1 MMKIGHLTPRSDL
14 INARGCSHGAVRRPR
29 RVSSNETNAPQERG
43 YNFCDPPPAQNAHH
57 GFTLVELLIS
67 IVVVTI
73 IVLMVAQLMS
83 NATAVA
89 RTGNKH
95 IDTDTQARIVLDQM
109 AVDFAKMLKR
119 TDIDYYIK
127 VPLGYKNP
135 NANGKGKK
143 LKSGQLGNDQIAFF
157 AETPGYYPPGSQ
169 SPLSLVAYRIDD
181 VPTSATYLQLVRMA
195 KGLLWN
201 GVNNGTTSTSPY
213 PIVFATRQIDL
224 SCTNKCPCN
233 GTTGPWAGPWSA
245 ALCDDTADT
254 DYETIG
260 PGVFRFE
267 YYYLLKDG
275 SITDAPRVT
284 SAAVNWS
291 PTDPIPLS
299 AKLNAFSD
307 VEAIAVVIAVIDPA
321 SRSLVF
327 QSGALFNL
335 MSDMADF
342 KNANGKG
349 FGAHRIGDVENNWN
363 LAVQSAAQTGA
374 TSDGSAF
381 PRAAASAV
389 RIYNRYFDVRTLP
402 NL

>member
-1 MMKIGHLTPRSDL
+1 MIMKRFAIV
-14 INARGCSHGAVRRPR
+14 NARRNSGA
-29 RVSSNETNAPQERG
+29 
-43 YNFCDPPPAQNAHH
+43 
-57 GFTLVELLIS
+57 FTLIELLIS
-67 IVVVTI
+67 VG
-73 IVLMVAQLMS
+73 VLALLILLVSQLMNS
-83 NATAVA
+83 ATTVT

-95 IDTDTQARIVLDQM
+95 IDTDTQARIVLDRM

-119 TDIDYYIK
+119 TDIDYFIK

-135 NANGKGKK
+135 NSNGKGKK

-157 AETPGYYPPGSQ
+157 AGTPGYYPSGSQ

-181 VPTSATYLQLVRMA
+181 VPTSPTYLQLERMG

-201 GVNNGTTSTSPY
+201 GVNNGTNPNSPY
-213 PIVFATRQIDL
+213 PIVFATGQIDL
-224 SCTNKCPCN
+224 SCTNKCPCS

-245 ALCDDTADT
+245 AICDDTADS

-321 SRSLVF
+321 SRALVYPD
-327 QSGALFNL
+327 ALFNL

-342 KNANGKG
+342 KNAKGNGNPAK
-349 FGAHRIGDVENNWN
+349 AIGDVENNWN
-363 LAVQSAAQTGA
+363 LAVQSAAQTGK
-374 TSDGSAF
+374 TSDNSAF
-381 PRAAASAV
+381 PPAAASAV
-389 RIYNRYFDVRTLP
+389 RIYNRYIDVRTLP

>member
-1 MMKIGHLTPRSDL
+1 MIMKPFPMATGR
-14 INARGCSHGAVRRPR
+14 RHG
-29 RVSSNETNAPQERG
+29 
-43 YNFCDPPPAQNAHH
+43 H
-57 GFTLVELLIS
+57 GFTLMELLIS

-89 RTGNKH
+89 RTGIKH
-95 IDTDTQARIVLDQM
+95 IDTDTQARIVLDRM
-109 AVDFAKMLKR
+109 AQDFGRMLKR

-127 VPLGYKNP
+127 APVGYRNP
-135 NANGKGKK
+135 KAHGNGKK
-143 LKSGQLGNDQIAFF
+143 LKSGELGNDQIVFYS
-157 AETPGYYPPGSQ
+157 EVPGYYPSAVSQ
-169 SPLSLVAYRIDD
+169 SPVSLVAYRIDNQ
-181 VPTSATYLQLVRMA
+181 PTSATYLQLQRMG

-201 GVNNGTTSTSPY
+201 GASNGTNSTSPY
-213 PIVFATRQIDL
+213 PVVFTTGQIDTT
-224 SCTNKCPCN
+224 CTNKCPCN
-233 GTTGPWAGPWSA
+233 GTTGPWAGPWKA
-245 ALCDDTADT
+245 AICDDTSDT

-260 PGVFRFE
+260 PAVFRFE

-284 SAAVNWS
+284 GAVNWADS
-291 PTDPIPLS
+291 SQPLA

-327 QSGALFNL
+327 PSGALFNL

-342 KNANGKG
+342 KNANGLG
-349 FGAHRIGDVENNWN
+349 FGAQKIGDVENNWN

-374 TSDGSAF
+374 TSDGLAF
-381 PRAAASAV
+381 PPAAASAI
-389 RIYNRYFDVRTLP
+389 RIYNRYIGVRTLP

>member
-1 MMKIGHLTPRSDL
+1 MLVSVTVL
-14 INARGCSHGAVRRPR
+14 I
-29 RVSSNETNAPQERG
+29 
-43 YNFCDPPPAQNAHH
+43 
-57 GFTLVELLIS
+57 LLI
-67 IVVVTI
+67 
-73 IVLMVAQLMS
+73 LLVAKTVDTA
-83 NATAVA
+83 ATTVRPAS
-89 RTGNKH
+89 KH
-95 IDTDTQARIVLDQM
+95 IDTDTQARVVLDRI

-127 VPLGYKNP
+127 APIGYKNP
-135 NANGKGKK
+135 KAHGNGNK
-143 LKSGQLGNDQIAFF
+143 LQSGQSGNDQIAFYS
-157 AETPGYYPPGSQ
+157 EVPGFYPSSGSQ
-169 SPLSLVAYRIDD
+169 SPLSLVAYRIDNS
-181 VPTSATYLQLVRMA
+181 PASATYLQFQRMG

-201 GVNNGTTSTSPY
+201 GVNNGTTQTSPY
-213 PIVFATRQIDL
+213 PIVFTTGQIVA
-224 SCTNKCPCN
+224 SCTNKCPCT

-245 ALCDDTADT
+245 AICDSNSDS
-254 DYETIG
+254 DYERIG

-284 SAAVNWS
+284 GAVNW
-291 PTDPIPLS
+291 TDSSQTLS

-327 QSGALFNL
+327 PNALFNL

-342 KNANGKG
+342 KNANGNG
-349 FGAHRIGDVENNWN
+349 NQAQQIGDVENNWN
-363 LAVQSAAQTGA
+363 LAVKNAASTGK

-381 PRAAASAV
+381 PPAAASAV
-389 RIYNRYFDVRTLP
+389 RIYNRYIDVRTLP

>member
-1 MMKIGHLTPRSDL
+1 MIMKPFPMATGR
-14 INARGCSHGAVRRPR
+14 RHG
-29 RVSSNETNAPQERG
+29 
-43 YNFCDPPPAQNAHH
+43 H
-57 GFTLVELLIS
+57 GFTLMELLIS

-83 NATAVA
+83 NATAVT

-95 IDTDTQARIVLDQM
+95 IDTDTQARIVLDRM
-109 AVDFAKMLKR
+109 AQDFGRMLKR

-127 VPLGYKNP
+127 APLGYRNP
-135 NANGKGKK
+135 KAHGNGKK
-143 LKSGQLGNDQIAFF
+143 LKTGELGNDQIAFYS
-157 AETPGYYPPGSQ
+157 EVPGYSAGSP
-169 SPLSLVAYRIDD
+169 SPISLVAYRINNI
-181 VPTSATYLQLVRMA
+181 PGNSATYLKLERMG

-201 GVNNGTTSTSPY
+201 GVSNGTTSTSPY
-213 PIVFATRQIDL
+213 PIVFTTGQIDFT
-224 SCTNKCPCN
+224 CTNKCPCN
-233 GTTGPWAGPWSA
+233 LTTGPWAGPWKA
-245 ALCDDTADT
+245 AICDDTADP
-254 DYETIG
+254 DGAYETIG
-260 PGVFRFE
+260 PGVFRLE

-284 SAAVNWS
+284 GAVNWADS
-291 PTDPIPLS
+291 SQPLS

-327 QSGALFNL
+327 PSGALFNL

-342 KNANGKG
+342 KNANGLG
-349 FGAHRIGDVENNWN
+349 FGAKKIGDVENNWN
-363 LAVQSAAQTGA
+363 LAVQSAAQTGF

-381 PRAAASAV
+381 PPAAASAV
-389 RIYNRYFDVRTLP
+389 RIYNRYIDVRTLP